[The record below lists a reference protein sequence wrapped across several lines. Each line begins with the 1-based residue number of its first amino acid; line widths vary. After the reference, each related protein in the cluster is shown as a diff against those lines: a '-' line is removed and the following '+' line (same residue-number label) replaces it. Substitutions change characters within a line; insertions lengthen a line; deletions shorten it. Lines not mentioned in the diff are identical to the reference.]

1 MTPEQRTRRIP
12 QEPVTPGPDNKP
24 LIGHYEDL
32 LAWQGRVIDRQNRVI
47 EDLSGIIRRISYDAG
62 AINTEAY

>member
-1 MTPEQRTRRIP
+1 MNPETNNH
-12 QEPVTPGPDNKP
+12 EPVTVGKQTVPAA
-24 LIGHYEDL
+24 GHYEDL